1 MGGLGRNFACRAF
14 RYKVDC
20 AARARKL
27 ACGNPPVAAV
37 VARAA
42 QNRDVWRCLV
52 FVRGVA
58 RFGGMTIAGS
68 AACAAILIVVGSVAD
83 CIGLALH
90 RIVRVVLGSGR
101 LGFVERRL
109 GQCASGA
116 FHERRKRRAAFG
128 DFLFE
133 LHDIGYGQ
141 HVLLGFAKK
150 RQQRFAVGVDQVA
163 GLVEGS
169 VVHGTPNVGS
179 MSLR

>member
-1 MGGLGRNFACRAF
+1 M
-14 RYKVDC
+14 
-20 AARARKL
+20 
-27 ACGNPPVAAV
+27 
-37 VARAA
+37 
-42 QNRDVWRCLV
+42 
-52 FVRGVA
+52 
-58 RFGGMTIAGS
+58 
-68 AACAAILIVVGSVAD
+68 
-83 CIGLALH
+83 
-90 RIVRVVLGSGR
+90 
-101 LGFVERRL
+101 

-150 RQQRFAVGVDQVA
+150 RQQRFAVGVDQV
-163 GLVEGS
+163 GEFHFCVRWGVVEGS